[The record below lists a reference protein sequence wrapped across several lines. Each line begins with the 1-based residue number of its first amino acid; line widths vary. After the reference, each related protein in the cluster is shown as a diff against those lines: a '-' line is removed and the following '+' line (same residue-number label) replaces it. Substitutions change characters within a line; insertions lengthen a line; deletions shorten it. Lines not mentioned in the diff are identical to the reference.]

1 MGESQPGP
9 PPDQS
14 SHQDQIPYKSIMPAL
29 DINMIESLSR
39 ELHPPHTDLMAET
52 EVCPWTLFLT
62 MSLTLLKGMMPHVPQ
77 MLPFLISDPE
87 MRSRAEETFLSPE
100 FQENIEEYFVNN
112 IKSDVQAPLNRQI
125 IKSSETIMYIVKLMN
140 NFFDYFMG
148 GAGAAL
154 ADGFGNSLQSSDN
167 TPRSGLAIGGIDV
180 VQVLDFMRTL
190 YLAPWIMQLKCLDT
204 KKTGISQKLFY
215 KRSLIIDCLTNTLL
229 ETQI

>member
-1 MGESQPGP
+1 MGSRRQGPQMGSHSREQPENR
-9 PPDQS
+9 
-14 SHQDQIPYKSIMPAL
+14 MPAL

-39 ELHPPHTDLMAET
+39 ELHPPHTNLMAET

-62 MSLTLLKGMMPHVPQ
+62 MSLTLLKGLMPHVPQ
-77 MLPFLISDPE
+77 MLPFLITD
-87 MRSRAEETFLSPE
+87 PE
-100 FQENIEEYFVNN
+100 FQENIEEYFVNS
-112 IKSDVQAPLNRQI
+112 IKTDVQAPLNRQI

-154 ADGFGNSLQSSDN
+154 ADGFGNSLQSTDN

-190 YLAPWIMQLKCLDT
+190 YSLT
-204 KKTGISQKLFY
+204 K
-215 KRSLIIDCLTNTLL
+215 
-229 ETQI
+229 

>member
-1 MGESQPGP
+1 MGSRRQGSEMGSHSREQPENR
-9 PPDQS
+9 
-14 SHQDQIPYKSIMPAL
+14 MPAL

-39 ELHPPHTDLMAET
+39 ELHPPHTNLMAET

-62 MSLTLLKGMMPHVPQ
+62 MSLTLLKGQ
-77 MLPFLISDPE
+77 MLHFLITDPE
-87 MRSRAEETFLSPE
+87 MRSRAEETFLDPE

-112 IKSDVQAPLNRQI
+112 IKTDVQAPLNRQI

-190 YLAPWIMQLKCLDT
+190 YSLT
-204 KKTGISQKLFY
+204 K
-215 KRSLIIDCLTNTLL
+215 
-229 ETQI
+229 